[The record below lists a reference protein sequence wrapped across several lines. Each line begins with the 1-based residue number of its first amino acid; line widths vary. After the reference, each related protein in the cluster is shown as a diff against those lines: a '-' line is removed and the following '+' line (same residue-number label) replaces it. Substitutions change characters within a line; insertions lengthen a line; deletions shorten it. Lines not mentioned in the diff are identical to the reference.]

1 MTFINNIKAWWSSKF
16 YQWVSR
22 RNPPS
27 NTKRL
32 TQKNVFIFPTK
43 EGGFF
48 SLLLLLLLLTAIN
61 YQNSLIYIF
70 TFLLGSLFVFSI
82 IFCFKNMSGLS
93 LSLVKTSECFVGE
106 SAEFSFSLKTKENQ
120 DIESL
125 RFTLVNE
132 PEKIID
138 IADSEVVSLNLTIKA
153 LKRGTINLGRLR
165 LETVYP
171 LGLIRAWTWLEF
183 KKEALVFPKPVEG
196 TRNLSASSQG
206 DEDEGGVVVKGEDEL
221 SGIRDYVQGDSLSRI
236 AWKHYASKGELYVKE
251 FDAVSSSTQWLKYN
265 DYLTGDK
272 ELRLSNLCFDVLSY
286 AQKGLQFGLELPGT
300 TIEPSQ
306 GEAHKLICLRA
317 LAIA

>member
-1 MTFINNIKAWWSSKF
+1 
-16 YQWVSR
+16 
-22 RNPPS
+22 
-27 NTKRL
+27 
-32 TQKNVFIFPTK
+32 VFIFPTK

-93 LSLVKTSECFVGE
+93 LSLVKTGECFVGE
-106 SAEFSFSLKTKENQ
+106 SAEFSISLKTKANQ

-125 RFTLVNE
+125 HFMLVNE
-132 PEKIID
+132 PVKEID
-138 IADSEVVSLNLTIKA
+138 IGDSEIASLNLTRTA
-153 LKRGTINLGRLR
+153 LKRGKLNLGRLR

-183 KKEALVFPKPVEG
+183 KKESLVFPKPIEG
-196 TRNLSASSQG
+196 SRILSASVSG

-221 SGIRDYVQGDSLSRI
+221 SGVRDYVQGDSLSRI
-236 AWKHYASKGELYVKE
+236 AWKHYASKGKLYVKE
-251 FDAVSSSTQWLKYN
+251 FDAVSSSTQWLRYN
-265 DYLTGDK
+265 DYSAGDK

-286 AQKGLQFGLELPGT
+286 SQKGLQFGLELPSA

-306 GEAHKLICLRA
+306 GESHKLNCLRT
-317 LAIA
+317 LAVA